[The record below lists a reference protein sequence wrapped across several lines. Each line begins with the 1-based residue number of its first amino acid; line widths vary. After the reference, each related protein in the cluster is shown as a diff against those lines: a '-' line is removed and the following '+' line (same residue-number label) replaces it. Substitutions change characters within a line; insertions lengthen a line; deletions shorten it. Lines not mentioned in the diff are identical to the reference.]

1 MIKTNDKKGVIY
13 MLDFTAL
20 NKDTPKR
27 PYSPGNEPGHIK
39 VPAELQS
46 EPTALTGAKA
56 RAQRQNETEMN
67 LLEVSKLINERLGRC
82 QMAIAE
88 YNKALRDG
96 QPPEE
101 IALLAARALSL
112 AVSEDLIYTSIANKY
127 REQYGIR
134 INQEAPH
141 DIIRE
146 K

>member
-1 MIKTNDKKGVIY
+1 

-20 NKDTPKR
+20 NNDLPKS
-27 PYSPGNEPGHIK
+27 PYRPGNDPANIK

-46 EPTALTGAKA
+46 EPTGLAGAKYKEH
-56 RAQRQNETEMN
+56 REKENEKSVMELGK
-67 LLEVSKLINERLGRC
+67 LLNERLGRAEI
-82 QMAIAE
+82 AISE

-112 AVSEDLIYTSIANKY
+112 AVSEDLIYTSIEKKY

-134 INQEAPH
+134 ISPEPPYK
-141 DIIRE
+141 IVRE